1 MRKVTALF
9 LTVVLLLSAVFIYT
23 FISLTDEADNVTI
36 TASTETG
43 DKSIAQKVSLD
54 FGYNVN
60 NRLLWASKLSFGEE
74 NKVETNF
81 MFSKNYIDRESDP
94 GNEITFYSVSGYT
107 SSGENTD
114 YKNGTEFTGLD
125 IAYKALYDRAIL
137 GTETEDIVRFK
148 DYQEFYPIEGQI
160 RAKDF
165 LLSFGN
171 SYLFNQS
178 DEDTAAS
185 EYLSSFFRIPVLDDE
200 WVKISIFVDSNGD
213 VGSKSFGSTNSGGD
227 SFGFYTSC
235 AEDEKGIYVVFSNR
249 TSNGNCIDTSLIPGD
264 YGIYFF
270 PFTEDGIDL
279 KGIKNTYPV
288 DPETELIDISV
299 NADKT
304 ALHLISRENNC
315 LYLNVIDT
323 DTMVC
328 RQKLLLRK
336 GLLDSADQVDEHLL
350 ETEEDYLIYHVYDDH
365 YNVSVVEIDEEGHYT
380 LAAEIEDHLNVAGY
394 GPCKWDGE
402 NLYFAC
408 MKTDYG
414 TFTGT
419 TGTVYF
425 GIVNKDGVV
434 FEGDYKM
441 SLNTGEA
448 INYMSSYYANKENQS
463 LKINFIG

>member
-1 MRKVTALF
+1 MRKVLPLF
-9 LTVVLLLSAVFIYT
+9 LTAVLLLSAVFLYT

-43 DKSIAQKVSLD
+43 DKSAVQKVSLD
-54 FGYNVN
+54 FGYSVN
-60 NRLLWASKLSFGEE
+60 NRLIWASKLSFGEE
-74 NKVETNF
+74 NKVETDF

-94 GNEITFYSVSGYT
+94 GNEITFYNVSGY
-107 SSGENTD
+107 SISGEGAD

-160 RAKDF
+160 RVKDF
-165 LLSFGN
+165 FLSFGN
-171 SYLFNQS
+171 SYLFVQS
-178 DEDTAAS
+178 DEDAAAS
-185 EYLSSFFRIPVLDDE
+185 EYLSSFFKIPVLEDE
-200 WVKISIFVDSNGD
+200 RIKISIFVDSNGD
-213 VGSKSFGSTNSGGD
+213 VGSKSFGTTNTGSD
-227 SFGFYTSC
+227 SFNFYTSC

-323 DTMVC
+323 DTMIC
-328 RQKLLLRK
+328 RQKLLIRK
-336 GLLDSADQVDEHLL
+336 GILNSQDEVQENLL

-365 YNVSVVEIDEEGHYT
+365 YNITVVEIDDNGNYSI
-380 LAAEIEDHLNVAGY
+380 AAEIEDYLNIAGN
-394 GPCKWDGE
+394 GPSVWDGE
-402 NLYFAC
+402 NLYYAC

-414 TFTGT
+414 TFVGT
-419 TGTVYF
+419 TGTVFF
-425 GIVNKDGVV
+425 GIVNEDGVV

-441 SLNTGEA
+441 SLNTGNEV
-448 INYMSSYYANKENQS
+448 NYLSSYYAFKEPQS
-463 LKINFIG
+463 LKINFAK